1 MALNPFLMNMY
12 AKIWISLFSAFS
24 LSAACDARLWL
35 NAVDLKR
42 DSTIAT
48 LFKAVDDS
56 LYEISKTTEWNE
68 LSGLCGCAGGGI
80 FLQSRHIDLMGA
92 GWHLI

>member
-1 MALNPFLMNMY
+1 MNMY
-12 AKIWISLFSAFS
+12 AKKWISLFSAFS
-24 LSAACDARLWL
+24 LSTACDARLWL

-42 DSTIAT
+42 DSTIAS
-48 LFKAVDDS
+48 LFNAVDDS